1 MEKNEKTTTTEKEVT
16 SEKEAAE
23 KETASTASENKK
35 SSNKRKWLKI
45 GGAILAGV
53 GAFGAGFGA
62 GYMLSN
68 YHQNHAESS
77 SAAESE
83 PVGGVAIEPI

>member
-23 KETASTASENKK
+23 KEAASTASENKK
-35 SSNKRKWLKI
+35 SNKRKWLKI

-68 YHQNHAESS
+68 YNHQHAES

>member
-23 KETASTASENKK
+23 KEAASTASENKK
-35 SSNKRKWLKI
+35 SNKRKWLKI

-68 YHQNHAESS
+68 NHQNHAANQS